1 VPSSLDLWSL
11 AVNVGY
17 TVIRGVGGF
26 ATQRFGRRWLEYLKE
41 ERLSQ
46 KGYPYE
52 PQTLPVVPP
61 VLLDHAKSYQPSPP
75 REPTIPNVLNYPA
88 PPEPDPEPSP
98 LALLN
103 RRWKYTSM
111 ATAASRLQEPPKGPR
126 ERERPMKLPA
136 SSGQYLIE
144 PESPVEQRPGMA
156 PARFAD
162 EAWATADWSDCTTR
176 VAAPDTLPGYGWV
189 TPEQCD
195 WMQELKQQLIERGEA
210 ECREGRAEWVHEAYR
225 EKLGELDLLVWNAV
239 RTGMSM
245 FDWTAMLQWERENGA
260 GTGLFNTTGRFEYR
274 SGPGFL

>member
-1 VPSSLDLWSL
+1 VPISLDLWSL

-17 TVIRGVGGF
+17 AVIIGVGGF
-26 ATQRFGRRWLEYLKE
+26 AVRRFGSRLLE
-41 ERLSQ
+41 Q
-46 KGYPYE
+46 A
-52 PQTLPVVPP
+52 T
-61 VLLDHAKSYQPSPP
+61 SYRPMPP

-88 PPEPDPEPSP
+88 PPESEPEPSP

-111 ATAASRLQEPPKGPR
+111 APSRLVEPPKPPR

-136 SSGQYLIE
+136 SAGQNLIE
-144 PESPVEQRPGMA
+144 PESPMVQRPETV
-156 PARFAD
+156 PARFTD
-162 EAWATADWSDCTTR
+162 EAWATAGWSDCTAR